1 MSKRRDDRIV
11 LARSRADQLVGRA
24 FEHARRAL
32 ASNERALRLLQRLR
46 AARQR
51 PETDQDA

>member
-32 ASNERALRLLQRLR
+32 ASNERALRLLERLR